1 MNYEVITNSFKKQF
15 SMSKKIIMVL
25 MTAVLFTACNQ
36 KSDSNSEE
44 VSTAVTT
51 ESAVTPTSASDTSET
66 GNASVKDILT
76 GYLKI
81 KDAFANDDDKSA
93 ADAGNEMVTAF
104 EKFDKSKLSAE
115 QSKIY
120 ADIEDDAREHAEHI
134 GKNAGNIKHQ
144 REHFEML
151 SKDMY
156 QLVKTFG
163 AGQQLYYDYCP
174 MYNDGKGGN
183 WLSQAKVISNPY
195 MGKKMATCGS
205 VKEELK

>member
-1 MNYEVITNSFKKQF
+1 MKHL
-15 SMSKKIIMVL
+15 IIMGIAAI
-25 MTAVLFTACNQ
+25 TFTACNQ
-36 KSDSNSEE
+36 KNETKDSE
-44 VSTAVTT
+44 STAAQESTGSGTQTSTVVTG
-51 ESAVTPTSASDTSET
+51 ETPI
-66 GNASVKDILT
+66 KPILAA
-76 GYLKI
+76 YLKLKNAFAQDND
-81 KDAFANDDDKSA
+81 KDAA
-93 ADAGNEMVTAF
+93 AAGDEMVLAF
-104 EKFDKSKLSAE
+104 TNFDKSKLTAE

-163 AGQQLYYDYCP
+163 AGQTLYYDNCP

-183 WLSQAKVISNPY
+183 WLSEAKEISNPY

>member
-1 MNYEVITNSFKKQF
+1 MKQL
-15 SMSKKIIMVL
+15 IMIAFV
-25 MTAVLFTACNQ
+25 AVTFTACQQ
-36 KSDSNSEE
+36 KAQTNSEE
-44 VSTAVTT
+44 STTTENQATTEAPPQTTGEAKSVSTIK
-51 ESAVTPTSASDTSET
+51 P
-66 GNASVKDILT
+66 ILD
-76 GYLKI
+76 GYLKMKNAFAQDND
-81 KDAFANDDDKSA
+81 KDAA
-93 ADAGNEMVTAF
+93 AAGDEMVIAF
-104 EKFDKSKLSAE
+104 TNFDKSSLSAD
-115 QSKIY
+115 QAKVY
-120 ADIEDDAREHAEHI
+120 KDIEDDAREHAEHI

-163 AGQQLYYDYCP
+163 AGQTVYYDNCP

-183 WLSQAKVISNPY
+183 WLSESKEISNPY